1 MRSTKVLPFQELFI
15 RQQLALGTA
24 CSNQLIGIAEI
35 RNVQLAP
42 LKKAIE
48 EVLKTREWPYL
59 TLDKSLSIWEKSDK
73 LNGYY
78 ILDEKA
84 SPMLSFDGLW
94 SINLYQENRRC
105 YIKLSMH
112 HVLADAHSFQL
123 FWNDI
128 KQVYAGQALS
138 EEGSSRM
145 DCPAPSVNIPLGN
158 IKPFDPIGIGPIER
172 ITLDLS
178 PTRKRLL
185 NTKCRELK
193 LNLSTVLF
201 GCLQYILD
209 DLEHHIGMPIQTGM
223 ALRNRSG
230 KIAKKTFLTQV
241 NFLPIPHFPMD
252 QMQELELAIKHT
264 FRHQDFPLLDWL
276 KQEKRSTA
284 FNALFSYQKESY
296 QSATDELTANFTFLP
311 ASVDENILSMHVLE
325 FDEELMSV
333 SFDVRTD
340 IANQSFWRKLIKE
353 YINVVVGF
361 LKGTILK
368 ISYPAAY
375 LKPKTNHA
383 IPLWDIFNA
392 TEGDKKAI
400 VCGTEVVTF
409 DALKA
414 RVDAR
419 GPMRQHILFLKPHRT
434 IDTLVAILSQ
444 WRHGGLVSF
453 IEPFEFTPP
462 EGDFLY
468 LAETSGSTGEPK
480 RMLIQR
486 RGIQHMLPSWKQRL
500 KIESDAIHLSLA
512 DMRFDVFFGDLFRS
526 LFLGNTLILATEEE
540 RLSPSSILALID
552 QNRVTHLESTPS
564 MLQLILKS
572 SPTFKVLKHLI
583 CGSEPM
589 NSSLFTALKP
599 FDGLSVYNSYGLTE
613 VSIDTALTPLNEV
626 NHQFP
631 LGQPLGDQQLSIRNP
646 EGTYLPMGTW
656 GELYIEGS
664 AVAWPMKL
672 TDQYYKNNDW
682 FGYKTGD
689 RALIHPVYGLIVA
702 GRIQDDFIKVNGKRI
717 PAVRIQQL
725 VVRMAQLA
733 QCCVLSKD
741 GLSILLHNL
750 SIADELIREEL
761 IAHLPVYQIPDIIQ
775 YCDEWPVN
783 QNGKID
789 KKQLAATLKINHTS
803 SPKWEPNHSEKE
815 QIIYRVLTTFEK
827 SYGSSYDSLL
837 IFGWNSI
844 DLLSLCNELMLN
856 GISVAPQQLMANPC
870 LDTILMAEESKVS
883 PAKTEEIDIYDLD
896 MDDILGILNR

>member
-1 MRSTKVLPFQELFI
+1 MGSIKVLPFQELFI

-35 RNVQLAP
+35 QHVHLER

-48 EVLKTREWPYL
+48 VVLMSREWPYI
-59 TLDKSLSIWEKSDK
+59 TLDKSFTVWEKSDK

-78 ILDEKA
+78 ITDEKA

-94 SINLYQENRRC
+94 SINLYQENGRC
-105 YIKLSMH
+105 YLKLSMH
-112 HVLADAHSFQL
+112 HALADAHSFQL

-128 KQVYAGQALS
+128 KQVYSGQLLS
-138 EEGSSRM
+138 EQSMSRVDSPSS
-145 DCPAPSVNIPLGN
+145 SENIPLGN

-172 ITLDLS
+172 ITFELS
-178 PTRKRLL
+178 PSRKRMI
-185 NTKCRELK
+185 NNRCRDLK
-193 LNLSTVLF
+193 LNLSTVLL

-252 QMQELELAIKHT
+252 EMHELELAIKHC

-276 KQEKRSTA
+276 KREQRSTS

-296 QSATDELTANFTFLP
+296 QSAADELTANFTFLP

-325 FDEELMSV
+325 FGEELMSV

-340 IANQSFWRKLIKE
+340 IADRSFWRKLIRQ

-361 LKGTILK
+361 LEGTSLK

-375 LKPKTNHA
+375 LKPKTTHA

-400 VCGTEVVTF
+400 VCGSEEVTF

-414 RVDAR
+414 RIDAR
-419 GPMRQHILFLKPHRT
+419 GPMRLHTLFLKPHRT

-486 RGIQHMLPSWKQRL
+486 KGIEHMLPSWKQRL

-552 QNRVTHLESTPS
+552 CNRVTHLESTPS
-564 MLQLILKS
+564 ILQLILKS
-572 SPTFKVLKHLI
+572 RPTLKGLKHLI

-589 NSSLFTALKP
+589 NSSLFLALKQY
-599 FDGLSVYNSYGLTE
+599 DDLNIYNSYGLTE
-613 VSIDTALTPLNEV
+613 ASIDTALTPLHEV

-631 LGQPLGDQQLSIRNP
+631 LGQPLGDQILSIRNP
-646 EGTYLPMGTW
+646 EETCLPMGTW

-672 TDQYYKNNDW
+672 TDQYYKHQNW
-682 FGYKTGD
+682 LGFKTGD
-689 RALIHPVYGLIVA
+689 RALIHPIYGLIVA

-717 PAVRIQQL
+717 PAARIQQL
-725 VVRMAQLA
+725 VARMEQLA

-761 IAHLPVYQIPDIIQ
+761 ISHLPVYQIPDIIQ

-827 SYGSSYDSLL
+827 SYGSSSDSLL

-844 DLLSLCNELMLN
+844 DLLSLCNELMLC

-870 LDTILMAEESKVS
+870 LNTILLAEESIVS
-883 PAKTEEIDIYDLD
+883 PAKTEEIDIDDLD

>member
-1 MRSTKVLPFQELFI
+1 
-15 RQQLALGTA
+15 
-24 CSNQLIGIAEI
+24 
-35 RNVQLAP
+35 
-42 LKKAIE
+42 
-48 EVLKTREWPYL
+48 
-59 TLDKSLSIWEKSDK
+59 
-73 LNGYY
+73 
-78 ILDEKA
+78 
-84 SPMLSFDGLW
+84 
-94 SINLYQENRRC
+94 
-105 YIKLSMH
+105 
-112 HVLADAHSFQL
+112 
-123 FWNDI
+123 
-128 KQVYAGQALS
+128 
-138 EEGSSRM
+138 
-145 DCPAPSVNIPLGN
+145 
-158 IKPFDPIGIGPIER
+158 
-172 ITLDLS
+172 
-178 PTRKRLL
+178 
-185 NTKCRELK
+185 
-193 LNLSTVLF
+193 
-201 GCLQYILD
+201 
-209 DLEHHIGMPIQTGM
+209 
-223 ALRNRSG
+223 
-230 KIAKKTFLTQV
+230 
-241 NFLPIPHFPMD
+241 
-252 QMQELELAIKHT
+252 
-264 FRHQDFPLLDWL
+264 
-276 KQEKRSTA
+276 
-284 FNALFSYQKESY
+284 
-296 QSATDELTANFTFLP
+296 
-311 ASVDENILSMHVLE
+311 
-325 FDEELMSV
+325 
-333 SFDVRTD
+333 
-340 IANQSFWRKLIKE
+340 
-353 YINVVVGF
+353 
-361 LKGTILK
+361 
-368 ISYPAAY
+368 
-375 LKPKTNHA
+375 
-383 IPLWDIFNA
+383 
-392 TEGDKKAI
+392 
-400 VCGTEVVTF
+400 
-409 DALKA
+409 
-414 RVDAR
+414 
-419 GPMRQHILFLKPHRT
+419 
-434 IDTLVAILSQ
+434 
-444 WRHGGLVSF
+444 
-453 IEPFEFTPP
+453 
-462 EGDFLY
+462 
-468 LAETSGSTGEPK
+468 
-480 RMLIQR
+480 
-486 RGIQHMLPSWKQRL
+486 MLPSWKQRL

-883 PAKTEEIDIYDLD
+883 PAKTEEIDIDDLD